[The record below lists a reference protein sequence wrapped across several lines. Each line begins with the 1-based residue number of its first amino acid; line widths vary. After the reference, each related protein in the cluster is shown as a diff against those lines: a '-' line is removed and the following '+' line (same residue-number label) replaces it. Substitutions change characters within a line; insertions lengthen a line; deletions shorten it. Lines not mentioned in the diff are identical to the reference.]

1 MNAGKWR
8 LAELLHGFCVHQRS
22 PQIVESRA
30 NFAPKFMAGGTAVR
44 LLTAE
49 IMPSHARNKLSDRR
63 VQSEKKPGLYG
74 DGGGLYLR
82 IRPSGR
88 SWIFIGTLKPKGEF
102 RIKKTGPGKRI
113 EMGLGSALDVPLAKA
128 RQRAAEIREVLLEG
142 IDPRVER
149 LKSKEE
155 AKPADD
161 KPVVTF
167 GAFAMELLDSI
178 EDGFRNPK
186 HRAQWRSTLKT
197 HAEKLLEVPI
207 ADVSTEQIV
216 AVLEPIWLSKRE
228 TASRLRGR
236 IERVLDA
243 ARVKGLREGENP
255 ARGRG
260 HLELLLPKS
269 TKTVRHHPALP
280 FKQVAEFITGLR
292 QRSGMAARALEFTIL
307 TAARSGETRGMTWAE
322 VNLEE
327 RLWTVPASRMKAGAT
342 HEVPLSDRAMAI
354 LNDLKNDKVQP
365 HHFVFPAQRSGS
377 LSDMTLSAVI
387 KRMQQTGITV
397 HGFRSTF
404 RDWAGEETSFER
416 EVIEM
421 ALAHTV
427 ASSVER
433 AYRRG
438 RALEKRRD
446 LMTEWAKYCFQE
458 KDTEKG

>member
-1 MNAGKWR
+1 
-8 LAELLHGFCVHQRS
+8 
-22 PQIVESRA
+22 
-30 NFAPKFMAGGTAVR
+30 MAGRTADR

-49 IMPSHARNKLSDRR
+49 IMPSHARNKLSDRQ
-63 VQSEKKPGLYG
+63 VKSEKKPGLYG

-88 SWIFIGTLKPKGEF
+88 SWIFIGTLKPKGQLK
-102 RIKKTGPGKRI
+102 IKNTGKGDRI
-113 EMGLGSALDVPLAKA
+113 ELGLGSAVDVGLAKA
-128 RQRAAEIREVLLEG
+128 RQRAAEIREMLLEG

-149 LKSKEE
+149 LKSKEQ
-155 AKPADD
+155 AKPVDD
-161 KPVVTF
+161 KPAVTF

-186 HRAQWRSTLKT
+186 HRAQWRSTLKG
-197 HAEKLLEVPI
+197 HAKPLFEVPI
-207 ADVSTEQIV
+207 AEVTTEQIV
-216 AVLEPIWLSKRE
+216 AVLEPIWLTKRE

-243 ARVKGLREGENP
+243 ARVKGLREGDNP

-269 TKTVRHHPALP
+269 TKAVRHHPALP
-280 FKQVAEFITGLR
+280 YKQVAAFIASLR
-292 QRSGMAARALEFTIL
+292 QRAGMAARALEFTIL

-327 RLWTVPASRMKAGAT
+327 KLWTVPASRMKAGAM
-342 HEVPLSDRAMAI
+342 HAVPLSDRAMAI
-354 LNDLKNDKVQP
+354 LNDLKNDDIKP
-365 HHFVFPAQRSGS
+365 HQFVFPAQRSGS
-377 LSDMTLSAVI
+377 LSDMTLSAVL
-387 KRMQQTGITV
+387 KRMKHSDITV

-446 LMTEWAKYCFQE
+446 LMTQWADYCFQE
-458 KDTEKG
+458 REAVKNSESLELAS

>member
-1 MNAGKWR
+1 
-8 LAELLHGFCVHQRS
+8 
-22 PQIVESRA
+22 
-30 NFAPKFMAGGTAVR
+30 MAGRTADR

-63 VQSEKKPGLYG
+63 VQSEKKPGIYG

-128 RQRAAEIREVLLEG
+128 RQRAAEIREMLLEG

-155 AKPADD
+155 TKTVDD

-167 GAFAMELLDSI
+167 GDFALELLDTI
-178 EDGFRNPK
+178 EDGFKNPK
-186 HRAQWRSTLKT
+186 HRAQWRSTLEKY
-197 HAEKLLEVPI
+197 AEPIFELPI
-207 ADVSTEQIV
+207 ADVTTQHIV
-216 AVLEPIWLSKRE
+216 DILQPIWLTKRE
-228 TASRLRGR
+228 TASRVRGR
-236 IERVLDA
+236 LERVLNA
-243 ARVKGLREGENP
+243 AAVKGLRDGDNP
-255 ARGRG
+255 ARFRG

-269 TKTVRHHPALP
+269 VKTVRHHPALP
-280 FKQVAEFITGLR
+280 FKQVAEFIAVLR
-292 QRSGMAARALEFTIL
+292 HRSGMAARALEFTIL

-327 RLWTVPASRMKAGAT
+327 RLWTVPASRMKAGAV
-342 HEVPLSDRAMAI
+342 HEVPLSDQALAI

-377 LSDMTLSAVI
+377 LSDMTLSAVL
-387 KRMQQTGITV
+387 KRMDHAGITV

-404 RDWAGEETSFER
+404 RDWAGEATSFER

-446 LMTEWAKYCFQE
+446 LMTEWGKYCFQKRE
-458 KDTEKG
+458 AANDSESPLLSS

>member
-1 MNAGKWR
+1 
-8 LAELLHGFCVHQRS
+8 
-22 PQIVESRA
+22 
-30 NFAPKFMAGGTAVR
+30 MAGRTADR

-63 VQSEKKPGLYG
+63 VQAEKQPGLYG

-167 GAFAMELLDSI
+167 GGFALELLDTI
-178 EDGFRNPK
+178 EDGFKNPK
-186 HRAQWRSTLKT
+186 HRAQWRSTL
-197 HAEKLLEVPI
+197 EKY
-207 ADVSTEQIV
+207 A
-216 AVLEPIWLSKRE
+216 EPIFELPISDVTTQHIVDILQPLWLTKRE
-228 TASRLRGR
+228 TASRVRGR
-236 IERVLDA
+236 IERVLNA
-243 ARVKGLREGENP
+243 AAVKGLRDGDNP
-255 ARGRG
+255 ARFRG

-269 TKTVRHHPALP
+269 VKTVRHHPALP
-280 FKQVAEFITGLR
+280 FKQVAEFIASLR

-322 VNLEE
+322 VDLEQK
-327 RLWTVPASRMKAGAT
+327 LWTVPASRMKAGAM

-365 HHFVFPAQRSGS
+365 HHFVFPAQRSRS
-377 LSDMTLSAVI
+377 LSDMTLSAVL
-387 KRMQQTGITV
+387 KRMAHSGITV

-404 RDWAGEETSFER
+404 RDWAGEETQFER

-446 LMTEWAKYCFQE
+446 LMTEWAIYCFQE
-458 KDTEKG
+458 KEAAKDSESPVLSS